1 MITRE
6 VFMDIKAMNRN
17 GLSIRRI
24 AKITG
29 LHRKTVKR
37 HLESTASPEQRVGEE
52 ALKRIYGKCLTTLV
66 IMIGAA

>member
-1 MITRE
+1 MITGE
-6 VFMDIKAMNRN
+6 VFMDIKAMNRD

-37 HLESTASPEQRVGEE
+37 HLRNRWGLINMSIATA
-52 ALKRIYGKCLTTLV
+52 TTNTCR
-66 IMIGAA
+66 AATR

>member
-6 VFMDIKAMNRN
+6 VFMDIKAMSRD

-37 HLESTASPEQRVGEE
+37 HLESASLPGVS
-52 ALKRIYGKCLTTLV
+52 
-66 IMIGAA
+66 